1 MGVSA
6 ACQRRWS
13 ANRSILWL
21 WRQAQFYAVP
31 VDQGTAGLIE
41 KTMAEQG
48 LVATQVPQQLSPAQ
62 IEARY
67 QRGMEIARECQ
78 ALPRLDGRTLDEI
91 IGYDDFGL
99 PT

>member
-1 MGVSA
+1 M
-6 ACQRRWS
+6 
-13 ANRSILWL
+13 
-21 WRQAQFYAVP
+21 
-31 VDQGTAGLIE
+31 DQGTTGLIE

-99 PT
+99 PA

>member
-1 MGVSA
+1 M
-6 ACQRRWS
+6 
-13 ANRSILWL
+13 
-21 WRQAQFYAVP
+21 
-31 VDQGTAGLIE
+31 DQGTAGLIE

-91 IGYDDFGL
+91 IGYDNFGL
-99 PT
+99 PA